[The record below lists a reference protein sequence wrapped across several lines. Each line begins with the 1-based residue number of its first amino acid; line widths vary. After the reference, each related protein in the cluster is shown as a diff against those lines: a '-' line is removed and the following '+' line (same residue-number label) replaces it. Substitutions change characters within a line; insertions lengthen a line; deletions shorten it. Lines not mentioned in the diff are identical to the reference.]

1 MLWMK
6 KIGNDKRTK
15 RGKILRSKKFCKII
29 ASVFYRLLDT
39 SRFFYWLANNQLTF
53 NVNPTMNA
61 HRDSA
66 QTPEQKKKNNWKT
79 WQQIYWISANST
91 ISISR
96 CNLKQGHDNREREYP
111 ELGFFRKGKMVRL
124 YYELSSLCSL
134 YWWLLPSSRQ
144 TIFPFFSV
152 TAASLLL
159 RYSFPCLLH
168 FEQFAFF
175 PFCSIKRRK
184 TLKSTRMKSQTL
196 NSSTAEMGM

>member
-1 MLWMK
+1 MLTQPWM
-6 KIGNDKRTK
+6 R
-15 RGKILRSKKFCKII
+15 I
-29 ASVFYRLLDT
+29 ATRHKLQ
-39 SRFFYWLANNQLTF
+39 SR
-53 NVNPTMNA
+53 
-61 HRDSA
+61 R
-66 QTPEQKKKNNWKT
+66 KKNNWKT

-175 PFCSIKRRK
+175 PFCSMKRWK

-196 NSSTAEMGM
+196 NSSAAEMGM